1 MIKIPEQ
8 GGVDRT
14 LIQPQ
19 MPNFNLI
26 PPILPGLSE
35 AGMADAK
42 FNHLEQMLNE
52 IMEYLRQQQ
61 QALAFSYDL
70 LSQVVNEHPEMIW
83 LPFFQDN
90 VSASQ
95 SAVALSDGRSTRG
108 YCAAEDG
115 SVTAIAIKSNAGRSG
130 GTLTVEPAI
139 NGTAVGLTAVL
150 DATNTTTHD
159 SLQDQGTDIFSRG
172 SAITCKI
179 TTDGSWAPTTAD
191 IIVSVGVVAAR
202 GVR

>member
-130 GTLTVEPAI
+130 GTLTV
-139 NGTAVGLTAVL
+139 
-150 DATNTTTHD
+150 
-159 SLQDQGTDIFSRG
+159 QDQGTDIFSRG